1 MSKVYTVASASLGH
15 TAVVPSLDCYTVA
28 TEFAS
33 WMRGISSNRVF
44 SANGCA
50 EDSAGVLTGF
60 SLEEYRTTGAY
71 VGSVPSGVLTVASYT
86 GVEPNLPVDP
96 VDVVAV
102 FAGVFVPM
110 VSLYLVGYA
119 IRKVLNLIEGKR

>member
-1 MSKVYTVASASLGH
+1 MSKVYAVASGALGH
-15 TAVVPSLDCYTVA
+15 TVVVPSLDCYTVS

-33 WMRGISSNRVF
+33 WMQTISGNYLF
-44 SANGCA
+44 SGNGCT
-50 EDSAGVLTGF
+50 EDSNGVLTGF
-60 SLEEYRTTGAY
+60 SLEEYQASGAY
-71 VGSVPSGVLTVASYT
+71 VGSLSSGALTVASYT

-96 VDVVAV
+96 VDVAAV
-102 FAGVFVPM
+102 FAAVFVPM